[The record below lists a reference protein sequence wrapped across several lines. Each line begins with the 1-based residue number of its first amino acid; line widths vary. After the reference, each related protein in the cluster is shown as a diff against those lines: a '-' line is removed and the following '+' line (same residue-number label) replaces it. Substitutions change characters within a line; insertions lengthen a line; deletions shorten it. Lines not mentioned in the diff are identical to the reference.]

1 MNNISNANNSI
12 VFAHLIQKNKTLR
25 VQTLLDT
32 GAESGS
38 FISAKTATWLTSQ
51 GATSVD
57 KRKIVCSCFGDCKYI
72 DKCFTIPIIF
82 DNNVNNN
89 KQSPKQSSIILEFWV
104 IDKLPYDVIIGNK
117 DLEANDALFRNI
129 RSINTRD
136 EQNICSL
143 STVSNKSKQ
152 PRSNISCTDASC
164 RNTGCSGHR
173 TSGQP
178 EKVARSEE
186 SQSTRQVNS
195 SNESN
200 REKVISPSGTQPKP
214 VIPIDTR
221 IHISQILDYEP
232 KANGIPEKWDSLDE
246 YLTTDAEHLMVVQNE
261 ASDLPTH
268 ILGSPELQADIKKL
282 LVEYSDIFRKTVAAE
297 PAKVPPMDIKVDR
310 QQ

>member
-1 MNNISNANNSI
+1 M
-12 VFAHLIQKNKTLR
+12 
-25 VQTLLDT
+25 
-32 GAESGS
+32 
-38 FISAKTATWLTSQ
+38 
-51 GATSVD
+51 
-57 KRKIVCSCFGDCKYI
+57 
-72 DKCFTIPIIF
+72 
-82 DNNVNNN
+82 
-89 KQSPKQSSIILEFWV
+89 
-104 IDKLPYDVIIGNK
+104 
-117 DLEANDALFRNI
+117 
-129 RSINTRD
+129 
-136 EQNICSL
+136 
-143 STVSNKSKQ
+143 
-152 PRSNISCTDASC
+152 SCTDASC
-164 RNTGCSGHR
+164 RNTACSGHR

-214 VIPIDTR
+214 VIPIGTR

-232 KANGIPEKWDSLDE
+232 NANGIPEKWDSLDE

-297 PAKVPPMDIKVDR
+297 HAKVPPMDIKVDR
-310 QQ
+310 QPSYPINRQE